1 MKAPAGPSKPE
12 HLAERLRNG
21 DMRALARALT
31 RVERRADGFEPLLEA
46 LLPHA
51 GRAHL
56 VGVSGPPGAGKSTLI
71 GRLAERYSASQRV
84 AVLSVDPTSVVSGGA
99 LLGDRIRMA
108 DVSLSENVFVRSVA
122 TRGAPGGLSLACWDL
137 ALVLD
142 AAGYD
147 PILIETVGAGQ
158 GETEVR
164 HLADTAVQVEAP
176 GLGDS
181 LQALKAGMLEVSDI
195 VVVNKA
201 DRPDSARTAAR
212 IRQTLALGAETGSAP
227 HAFRGQANDTGRG
240 WVQPV
245 LLTDA
250 LAGTGVDELQAGIAG
265 HRDWLCASGAR
276 QGAEVRRAERLLNL
290 LVDQGW
296 QARRRSMLEAAGWDD
311 VAEAV
316 AARRQEPHAAARRL
330 LQRVFGK
337 DSDG

>member
-1 MKAPAGPSKPE
+1 MTAPAGPMSPE
-12 HLAERLRNG
+12 HLAERLRDG
-21 DMRALARALT
+21 DMRSLARALT
-31 RVERRADGFEPLLEA
+31 WVERRGDGFETLLGV

-51 GRAHL
+51 GRAQL
-56 VGVSGPPGAGKSTLI
+56 VGISGPPGAGKSTLI
-71 GRLAERYSASQRV
+71 GRLVEQYGTVQRV

-99 LLGDRIRMA
+99 LLGDRIRMT
-108 DVSLSENVFVRSVA
+108 DVSLADNVFVRSMA
-122 TRGAPGGLSLACWDL
+122 TRGTVGGLSLACWDL

-164 HLADTAVQVEAP
+164 HLADTTVQVEAP

-181 LQALKAGMLEVSDI
+181 VQALKAGMLEVSDI

-212 IRQTLALGAETGSAP
+212 IRQTLALGMETGLAP
-227 HAFRGQANDTGRG
+227 HAFHGQANDTERG
-240 WVQPV
+240 WIQPI

-250 LAGTGVDELQAGIAG
+250 LAGTGIDELPARIAE

-276 QGAEVRRAERLLNL
+276 RDAEHRRAARLLNL

-296 QARRRSMLEAAGWDD
+296 QAHRRAVLEAAGWEDA
-311 VAEAV
+311 VEAV
-316 AARRQEPHAAARRL
+316 AERQQEPHAAAHRL
-330 LQRVFGK
+330 LQRVLRGG
-337 DSDG
+337 SEG

>member
-1 MKAPAGPSKPE
+1 MTVPAGPSNPE

-31 RVERRADGFEPLLEA
+31 RVERRTDGFEPLLEA

-51 GRAHL
+51 GQAQL
-56 VGVSGPPGAGKSTLI
+56 VGMSGPPGAGKSTLI
-71 GRLAERYSASQRV
+71 GRLAERYAADQRV

-122 TRGAPGGLSLACWDL
+122 TRGTPGGLSLACWDL

-164 HLADTAVQVEAP
+164 HLADTTVQVEAP

-181 LQALKAGMLEVSDI
+181 VQALKAGMLEVSDI

-201 DRPDSARTAAR
+201 DRPDSTRTAAR
-212 IRQTLALGAETGSAP
+212 IRQTLALGMETGLAP
-227 HAFRGQANDTGRG
+227 HVFHGQANDTERG
-240 WVQPV
+240 WLQPV

-250 LAGTGVDELQAGIAG
+250 LAGTGIDELQAEIAR
-265 HRDWLCASGAR
+265 HRSWLCASGAR
-276 QGAEVRRAERLLNL
+276 QGVEVRRAERLLNL

-296 QARRRSMLEAAGWDD
+296 QARRRSMLETAGWGD
-311 VAEAV
+311 VVEAV
-316 AARRQEPHAAARRL
+316 ATRRQEPHAAARRL
-330 LQRVFGK
+330 LQRVLGE
-337 DSDG
+337 DADG

>member
-1 MKAPAGPSKPE
+1 MTTAAGPTNPE

-21 DMRALARALT
+21 DMRSLARALT
-31 RVERRADGFEPLLEA
+31 WVERRADGFETLLGA

-51 GRAHL
+51 GQAQL

-71 GRLAERYSASQRV
+71 GRLAEQYGAVQRV

-99 LLGDRIRMA
+99 LLGDRIRMT
-108 DVSLSENVFVRSVA
+108 DVSLADNVFVRSVA
-122 TRGAPGGLSLACWDL
+122 TRGTAGGLSLACWDL

-164 HLADTAVQVEAP
+164 HLADTTVQVEPP
-176 GLGDS
+176 GLGDHV
-181 LQALKAGMLEVSDI
+181 QALKAGMLEVSDI

-212 IRQTLALGAETGSAP
+212 IRQTLALGMETGLAP
-227 HAFRGQANDTGRG
+227 HAFHGQANDTGRG

-250 LAGTGVDELQAGIAG
+250 LAGTGIDELQARIAE
-265 HRDWLCASGAR
+265 HRDWLCVSGTR
-276 QGAEVRRAERLLNL
+276 PNAEHRRAARLLNL

-296 QARRRSMLEAAGWDD
+296 QARRRFMLEAAGWDD
-311 VAEAV
+311 VVEAV
-316 AARRQEPHAAARRL
+316 ADRQQEPHAAVRRL
-330 LQRVFGK
+330 LQRVFG
-337 DSDG
+337 DGSGS

>member
-1 MKAPAGPSKPE
+1 MTAPTGASNPE
-12 HLAERLRNG
+12 HLAKGLRNG
-21 DMRALARALT
+21 DMRSLARALT
-31 RVERRADGFEPLLEA
+31 WVERRADGFETLLGV

-51 GRAHL
+51 GQAQL

-71 GRLAERYSASQRV
+71 GRLAEQYGAVQRV

-99 LLGDRIRMA
+99 LLGDRIRMT
-108 DVSLSENVFVRSVA
+108 DVSLADNVFVRSVA
-122 TRGAPGGLSLACWDL
+122 TRGIAGGLSLACWDL

-164 HLADTAVQVEAP
+164 HLADTTVQVEAP

-181 LQALKAGMLEVSDI
+181 VQALKAGMLEVSDI

-212 IRQTLALGAETGSAP
+212 IRQTLALGMETGLAP
-227 HAFRGQANDTGRG
+227 HAFHGQANDTERG
-240 WVQPV
+240 WVQPI
-245 LLTDA
+245 LLTNA
-250 LAGTGVDELQAGIAG
+250 LAGIGIDELQARIAE
-265 HRDWLCASGAR
+265 HRSWLCASGGR
-276 QGAEVRRAERLLNL
+276 RDAEHRRAAHLLNL

-296 QARRRSMLEAAGWDD
+296 QARRRAMLEAAGWND
-311 VAEAV
+311 VVKTV
-316 AARRQEPHAAARRL
+316 ADRQQEPHAAARRL
-330 LQRVFGK
+330 LQRVFRG
-337 DSDG
+337 DTDD

>member
-1 MKAPAGPSKPE
+1 MTAPAGSSNPE
-12 HLAERLRNG
+12 PLAERLRNG
-21 DMRALARALT
+21 DMRSLARALT
-31 RVERRADGFEPLLEA
+31 RVERRADGFETLLGG

-51 GRAHL
+51 GQAQL

-71 GRLAERYSASQRV
+71 GRLAEQYGAVQRV

-99 LLGDRIRMA
+99 LLGDRIRMT
-108 DVSLSENVFVRSVA
+108 DVSQADNVFVRSVA
-122 TRGAPGGLSLACWDL
+122 TRGTLGGLSLACWDL

-158 GETEVR
+158 GDTEVR
-164 HLADTAVQVEAP
+164 HLADTTVQVEAP

-181 LQALKAGMLEVSDI
+181 VQVLKAGMLEVSDI

-212 IRQTLALGAETGSAP
+212 IRQTLALGMETGLAP
-227 HAFRGQANDTGRG
+227 HAFHGQANNTERG

-250 LAGTGVDELQAGIAG
+250 LSGIGVDELQARITE
-265 HRDWLCASGAR
+265 HRDWLCASGSR
-276 QGAEVRRAERLLNL
+276 RGSEHRRAARLLNL

-296 QARRRSMLEAAGWDD
+296 QARRQSMLEVAGWDD
-311 VAEAV
+311 VVEAV
-316 AARRQEPHAAARRL
+316 ADRRQEPHVAVRRL
-330 LQRVFGK
+330 LQRMFGN
-337 DSDG
+337 GWEG

>member
-1 MKAPAGPSKPE
+1 MTVPAGPSNPE

-31 RVERRADGFEPLLEA
+31 RVERRTDGFEPLLEA

-51 GRAHL
+51 GQAQL

-71 GRLAERYSASQRV
+71 GRLAERYAATQRV

-122 TRGAPGGLSLACWDL
+122 TRGTPGGLSLACWDL

-164 HLADTAVQVEAP
+164 HLADTTVQVEAP

-181 LQALKAGMLEVSDI
+181 VQALKAGMLEVSDI

-212 IRQTLALGAETGSAP
+212 IRQTLALGMETGLAP
-227 HAFRGQANDTGRG
+227 HAFHGQANDTGRG

-250 LAGTGVDELQAGIAG
+250 LAGTGIDELQVEIAG
-265 HRDWLCASGAR
+265 HRGWLCASGAR

-337 DSDG
+337 DADG

>member
-1 MKAPAGPSKPE
+1 MTAPAGSSNPE
-12 HLAERLRNG
+12 HLAEGLRDG
-21 DMRALARALT
+21 DMRSLARALT
-31 RVERRADGFEPLLEA
+31 WVERRADGFETLLGA
-46 LLPHA
+46 LLSHA
-51 GRAHL
+51 GQAQL

-71 GRLAERYSASQRV
+71 GRLAEQYGAVQRV

-99 LLGDRIRMA
+99 LLGDRIRMT
-108 DVSLSENVFVRSVA
+108 DVSLADNVFVRSVA
-122 TRGAPGGLSLACWDL
+122 TRGTAGGLSLACWDL

-164 HLADTAVQVEAP
+164 HLADTTVQVEAP
-176 GLGDS
+176 GLGDHV
-181 LQALKAGMLEVSDI
+181 QALKAGMLEVSDI

-212 IRQTLALGAETGSAP
+212 IRQTLALGMETGLAP
-227 HAFRGQANDTGRG
+227 HAFHGQANDTGRG

-250 LAGTGVDELQAGIAG
+250 LSGIGVDELQARIAE
-265 HRDWLCASGAR
+265 HRDWLCAFGSQRGS
-276 QGAEVRRAERLLNL
+276 EHRRAARLLNL

-311 VAEAV
+311 VVEAV
-316 AARRQEPHAAARRL
+316 ADRQQEPHAAVRRL
-330 LQRVFGK
+330 LQRVFG
-337 DSDG
+337 DGLKG

>member
-1 MKAPAGPSKPE
+1 MTVPTGASNPE
-12 HLAERLRNG
+12 YLAKSLRNG
-21 DMRALARALT
+21 DLRALARALT
-31 RVERRADGFEPLLEA
+31 WVERRADGFETLLEA

-51 GRAHL
+51 GQAQL
-56 VGVSGPPGAGKSTLI
+56 VGISGPPGAGKSTLI
-71 GRLAERYSASQRV
+71 GRLAELYAADRRV
-84 AVLSVDPTSVVSGGA
+84 AVLSVDPSSVVSGGA

-122 TRGAPGGLSLACWDL
+122 TRGTAGGLSLACWDL

-164 HLADTAVQVEAP
+164 HLADTTVQVEAP

-181 LQALKAGMLEVSDI
+181 VQALKAGMLEVSDI

-212 IRQTLALGAETGSAP
+212 IRQTLALGTETGPTP
-227 HAFRGQANDTGRG
+227 HAFHGQANDTGRE

-250 LAGTGVDELQAGIAG
+250 LSGTGVDELQARIAE
-265 HRDWLCASGAR
+265 HRDWLCESGAR
-276 QGAEVRRAERLLNL
+276 RDTELRRAARLLNL

-296 QARRRSMLEAAGWDD
+296 QARRRAMVEAAGWND
-311 VAEAV
+311 VVKAV
-316 AARRQEPHAAARRL
+316 ADRQQEPHAAARRL
-330 LQRVFGK
+330 LQRVFG
-337 DSDG
+337 DGSGS

>member
-1 MKAPAGPSKPE
+1 MTAPTGASNPE
-12 HLAERLRNG
+12 HLAEGLRDG
-21 DMRALARALT
+21 DMRSLARALT
-31 RVERRADGFEPLLEA
+31 WVERRADGFETLLGA

-51 GRAHL
+51 GQAQL

-71 GRLAERYSASQRV
+71 GRLAEQYGAVQRV

-99 LLGDRIRMA
+99 LLGDRIRMT
-108 DVSLSENVFVRSVA
+108 DVSLTDNVFVRSVA
-122 TRGAPGGLSLACWDL
+122 TRGTAGGLSLACWDL

-164 HLADTAVQVEAP
+164 HLADTTVQVEAP

-181 LQALKAGMLEVSDI
+181 VQALKAGMLEVSDI

-212 IRQTLALGAETGSAP
+212 IRQTLALGMETGLAP
-227 HAFRGQANDTGRG
+227 YAFHGQANDTERG
-240 WVQPV
+240 WVQPL

-250 LAGTGVDELQAGIAG
+250 LAGTGIDELQARIAE
-265 HRDWLCASGAR
+265 HRDWLRASG
-276 QGAEVRRAERLLNL
+276 VRRDAEHRRAARLLNL

-296 QARRRSMLEAAGWDD
+296 QAHRRDMLEAAGWND
-311 VAEAV
+311 VVKTV
-316 AARRQEPHAAARRL
+316 ADRQQEPHAAARRL
-330 LQRVFGK
+330 LQRVFG
-337 DSDG
+337 DGSGS

>member
-1 MKAPAGPSKPE
+1 MTAPAGPMSPE

-21 DMRALARALT
+21 DMRSLARALT
-31 RVERRADGFEPLLEA
+31 WVERRADSFETLLGV
-46 LLPHA
+46 LLPHTGQA
-51 GRAHL
+51 QL

-71 GRLAERYSASQRV
+71 SRLAEQYGAVQRV
-84 AVLSVDPTSVVSGGA
+84 AILSVDPTSVVSGGA
-99 LLGDRIRMA
+99 LLGDRIRMT
-108 DVSLSENVFVRSVA
+108 DVSLTDNVFVRSVA
-122 TRGAPGGLSLACWDL
+122 TRGRAGGLSLACWDQ
-137 ALVLD
+137 ALILD

-164 HLADTAVQVEAP
+164 YLADTTVQVEAP
-176 GLGDS
+176 GLGDHV
-181 LQALKAGMLEVSDI
+181 QALKAGMLEVSDI

-212 IRQTLALGAETGSAP
+212 IRHTLALGMETGLAP
-227 HAFRGQANDTGRG
+227 HAFHGQANDTERG

-250 LAGTGVDELQAGIAG
+250 LAGTGIDELQAQIAE

-276 QGAEVRRAERLLNL
+276 WDTEHRRAARLLNL

-296 QARRRSMLEAAGWDD
+296 QSRRRAMLEAAGWND
-311 VAEAV
+311 VVKTV
-316 AARRQEPHAAARRL
+316 ADRQQEPHAAARRL
-330 LQRVFGK
+330 LQRVFG
-337 DSDG
+337 DGSKG